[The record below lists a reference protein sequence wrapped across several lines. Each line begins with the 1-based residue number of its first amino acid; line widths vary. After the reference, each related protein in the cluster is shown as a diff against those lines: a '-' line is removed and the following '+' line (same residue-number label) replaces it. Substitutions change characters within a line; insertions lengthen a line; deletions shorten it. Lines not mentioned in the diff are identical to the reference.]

1 MKNLIISILAIVVL
15 AISGWLFVS
24 LTQLDNL
31 KKNNQTLQ
39 NKLSNFQI
47 IDSQKSD
54 LAIRNFF
61 HSQIDFNKLKLRTLN
76 NLDTLINLPKG
87 TNDLYLIA
95 YFDSSMCSVC
105 LDREWSNFDWLHKQ
119 FPENFILLT
128 KGYPSPYFFQKNQFS
143 LIHDKIFVLENEIT
157 DFVDS
162 PIYFLWNGKTLQ
174 SFQVEKNTNDTFELI
189 KLIISKIS

>member
-1 MKNLIISILAIVVL
+1 
-15 AISGWLFVS
+15 
-24 LTQLDNL
+24 
-31 KKNNQTLQ
+31 
-39 NKLSNFQI
+39 
-47 IDSQKSD
+47 
-54 LAIRNFF
+54 
-61 HSQIDFNKLKLRTLN
+61 
-76 NLDTLINLPKG
+76 
-87 TNDLYLIA
+87 
-95 YFDSSMCSVC
+95 MCSVC
-105 LDREWSNFDWLHKQ
+105 LERERSNFDWLHKQ